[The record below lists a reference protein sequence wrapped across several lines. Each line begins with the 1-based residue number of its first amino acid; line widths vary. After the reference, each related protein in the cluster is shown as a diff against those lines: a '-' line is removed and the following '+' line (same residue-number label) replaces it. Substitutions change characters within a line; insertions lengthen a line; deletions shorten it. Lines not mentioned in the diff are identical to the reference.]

1 MKTINIKILRFSW
14 IMALSLIAL
23 NATSQDVKLSR
34 QERKEVRKAQLAA
47 NYSILDSLLSSRRFV
62 LEADNLQNRY
72 GDRAVVISNLN
83 FIKVDRSIGVLQ
95 TGSNNGQGYNNM
107 GGVTAEGTID
117 SWKIFKDPRR
127 MVYRV
132 QFSLATNI
140 GHYDVIMVVSA
151 DNRAAATISGMWS
164 DKLTWDGHLQNL
176 SGKQTREDLFIYF
189 PPSC

>member
-1 MKTINIKILRFSW
+1 
-14 IMALSLIAL
+14 MALSLIAL

-164 DKLTWDGHLQNL
+164 DKLTWDGHLQTLENARVFK
-176 SGKQTREDLFIYF
+176 GTNTI
-189 PPSC
+189 